1 MGERLLW
8 AVKNGDLTAAKEVV
22 EKVWSRHPHGST
34 PDEFVQ
40 LLDSF
45 DIRLTLPLDKEKLTV
60 FHNSNSSHSLQSYPN
75 WCHPIIIYVPLCT
88 SIKRT
93 SISTILMFASGL
105 GDPV

>member
-1 MGERLLW
+1 MESSPPRVHPGRVCT
-8 AVKNGDLTAAKEVV
+8 AV
-22 EKVWSRHPHGST
+22 
-34 PDEFVQ
+34 
-40 LLDSF
+40 DSF

-88 SIKRT
+88 ST
-93 SISTILMFASGL
+93 SISTVLMFASGL